1 MYILEDKTKN
11 SKYFQT
17 SEKFMKDT
25 AFESKSKQEIST
37 EEIKDHLKEWIGE
50 KLHNLSIKEKDL
62 DTTSG
67 ITDDA
72 YTIQSDLSCNLSDIS
87 STTTATENNKEE
99 ICVLS
104 ENGLDVDDIKLVEGL
119 LEIERLDQQLAMKQ
133 AEEQKLKEKRLNFKK
148 LFESELEQLNL
159 LKRKES
165 QEERENTLKYI
176 AWESERPE
184 NTRERE
190 YDNKQAVCIRPI
202 FQTQLPEDE
211 SDHHHTVHS
220 VCKEEGKKLTIE
232 GVKLQKN
239 NEQHLET
246 NFIKKNVELV
256 MDACG
261 IFSLTMQEKQRL
273 DQLLQDLSTEDLE
286 GYNESED
293 MLQLSMALGKGFVPT
308 QEEQNTLESIENKL
322 KFLLQNDYHKTE
334 EKFNN
339 AQDRLQEQDLH
350 HRMNNIN
357 IELEKLNSTS
367 KEKLCNSELQD
378 LVMKCSQELE
388 NLSIKPQLSYAE
400 ITELI
405 NAVK

>member
-1 MYILEDKTKN
+1 
-11 SKYFQT
+11 
-17 SEKFMKDT
+17 
-25 AFESKSKQEIST
+25 
-37 EEIKDHLKEWIGE
+37 
-50 KLHNLSIKEKDL
+50 
-62 DTTSG
+62 
-67 ITDDA
+67 
-72 YTIQSDLSCNLSDIS
+72 
-87 STTTATENNKEE
+87 
-99 ICVLS
+99 
-104 ENGLDVDDIKLVEGL
+104 
-119 LEIERLDQQLAMKQ
+119 
-133 AEEQKLKEKRLNFKK
+133 
-148 LFESELEQLNL
+148 
-159 LKRKES
+159 
-165 QEERENTLKYI
+165 
-176 AWESERPE
+176 
-184 NTRERE
+184 
-190 YDNKQAVCIRPI
+190 
-202 FQTQLPEDE
+202 
-211 SDHHHTVHS
+211 
-220 VCKEEGKKLTIE
+220 
-232 GVKLQKN
+232 
-239 NEQHLET
+239 
-246 NFIKKNVELV
+246 